1 MPVLPH
7 VSGEEAVKAFQR
19 DGWQLVR
26 QRGSHLIMVKD
37 GQIASLSIPNHKEVA
52 RGTLRALI
60 RNAGLTVHDFLE
72 LL

>member
-7 VSGEEAVKAFQR
+7 ISGEETAKAFQR
-19 DGWQLVR
+19 DGWILVR
-26 QRGSHLIMVKD
+26 QRGSHMIMVKD
-37 GQIASLSIPNHKEVA
+37 GHIASLSIPHHKEVA

-60 RNAGLTVHDFLE
+60 RNAGLTVHDFLQ